1 MPRRHIVLFALLAT
15 AALAA
20 PSPAQAKRIDGLTAC
35 GADGCR
41 AVDRAVGQALHDL
54 GGAAIAGT
62 PRAARH
68 FRLILRMGDGQRT
81 FGTDRV
87 VFIPSSRAFGG
98 NGGWTL
104 LDRGVAAK
112 LTHALAG
119 RPPIPPRDF
128 AKTVAAIEAPG
139 TSLPPEV
146 VLPPAR
152 PAAPASSTDSGVV
165 WWLLGAGGV
174 AAVVVFGLR
183 RRLRRGRLTLAGR

>member
-1 MPRRHIVLFALLAT
+1 VLCALLAT

-20 PSPAQAKRIDGLTAC
+20 PSPAQAKQIDGLTAC

-41 AVDRAVGQALHDL
+41 GVDRAVGQALHDL

-68 FRLILRMGDGQRT
+68 FRLILRMGDGHRT

-87 VFIPSSRAFGG
+87 VFVPSSRAFGG
-98 NGGWTL
+98 NGGWTR

-119 RPPIPPRDF
+119 RTPIPARDF
-128 AKTVAAIEAPG
+128 AKTVAPG

-146 VLPPAR
+146 VLPPES
-152 PAAPASSTDSGVV
+152 PAAPASSTDTGVV

-183 RRLRRGRLTLAGR
+183 RRLRRGLRLAGR

>member
-20 PSPAQAKRIDGLTAC
+20 PSAAQAKQIDGLTAC

-41 AVDRAVGQALHDL
+41 SVDRAVGQALHDL

-87 VFIPSSRAFGG
+87 VFVPSARAFGG

-119 RPPIPPRDF
+119 RTPIPARDF

-146 VLPPAR
+146 VLPPASA
-152 PAAPASSTDSGVV
+152 AAPASSTDSGVV